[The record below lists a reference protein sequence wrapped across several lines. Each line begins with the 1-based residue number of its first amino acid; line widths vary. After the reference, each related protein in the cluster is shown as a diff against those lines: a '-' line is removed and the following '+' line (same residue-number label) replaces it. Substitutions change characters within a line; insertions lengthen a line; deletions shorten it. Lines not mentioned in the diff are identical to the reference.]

1 MRKVVLNKVAMNKFE
16 LLSRD
21 DIAAVLRI
29 EQAANNYPWTEAAFA
44 GSFADSY
51 FSYKLLDNAG
61 NIVGFYIAQLILEQ
75 LELFNICV
83 EPTEQGKGYGHTLMQ
98 HFLHEGRARGATEV
112 FLEVRSSNLSA
123 IALYQRYGFTQ
134 TGLRKGYYVS
144 SQGKEDALLM
154 SCIL

>member
-1 MRKVVLNKVAMNKFE
+1 MSRVE

-21 DIAAVLRI
+21 DIAAVLHI
-29 EQAANNYPWTEAAFA
+29 EQAANCYPWTQAAFTS
-44 GSFADSY
+44 SFADSY

-61 NIVGFYIAQLILEQ
+61 NLLGFYIAQLILEQ

-83 EPTEQGKGYGHTLMQ
+83 APMQQGKGYGHILMQ
-98 HFLHEGRARGATEV
+98 HFLQEGAARGATEAL
-112 FLEVRSSNLSA
+112 LEVRSSNLSA

-144 SQGKEDALLM
+144 SEGKEDALLM
-154 SCIL
+154 CCIL

>member
-1 MRKVVLNKVAMNKFE
+1 MKIE
-16 LLSRD
+16 LLSQH

-29 EQAANNYPWTEAAFA
+29 EQQANLYPWQESAFLS
-44 GSFADSY
+44 SFADSY
-51 FSYKLLDNAG
+51 FSYKLLDDAG

-83 EPTEQGKGYGHTLMQ
+83 APALQGKGYGRILLQ
-98 HFLHEGRARGATEV
+98 HFLQEGAARGGSEV
-112 FLEVRSSNLSA
+112 FLEVRSSNLAA
-123 IALYQRYGFTQ
+123 IALYQRYGFTE

-144 SQGKEDALLM
+144 AKGKDDALLM

>member
-1 MRKVVLNKVAMNKFE
+1 MNKVE
-16 LLSRD
+16 LLSHA
-21 DIAAVLRI
+21 DIAAVLHL
-29 EQAANNYPWTEAAFA
+29 EQAANSYPWTEAAFA
-44 GSFADSY
+44 SSFADSY

-83 EPTEQGKGYGHTLMQ
+83 APTQQGKGYGHILMQ
-98 HFLHEGRARGATEV
+98 HFLKEGAARGATDV

-134 TGLRKGYYVS
+134 AGLRKGYYVS
-144 SQGKEDALLM
+144 SAGKEDALLM
-154 SCIL
+154 SCML

>member
-1 MRKVVLNKVAMNKFE
+1 MKIE
-16 LLSRD
+16 LLSPH

-29 EQAANNYPWTEAAFA
+29 EQAANSYPWTEA
-44 GSFADSY
+44 SFASSFAESY

-83 EPTEQGKGYGHTLMQ
+83 APTQQGKGYGHILMQ
-98 HFLHEGRARGATEV
+98 HFLQEGAARGATDV

-144 SQGKEDALLM
+144 RTGKEDALLM

>member
-44 GSFADSY
+44 SSFADSY

-61 NIVGFYIAQLILEQ
+61 NILGFYIAQLILEQ

-83 EPTEQGKGYGHTLMQ
+83 APTEQGKGYGHALMQ
-98 HFLHEGRARGATEV
+98 HFLHEGRTRGATEV

-123 IALYQRYGFTQ
+123 IVLYQRYGFTA

-144 SQGKEDALLM
+144 SAGKEDALLM
-154 SCIL
+154 CCIL

>member
-1 MRKVVLNKVAMNKFE
+1 MSKFE

-29 EQAANNYPWTEAAFA
+29 EQAANTYPWTEAAFDS
-44 GSFADSY
+44 SFADSY
-51 FSYKLLDNAG
+51 FSYKLVDHTG
-61 NIVGFYIAQLILEQ
+61 NIVGFYVAQLILEQ

-83 EPTEQGKGYGHTLMQ
+83 VPTQQGKGYGRSLMQ
-98 HFLHEGRARGATEV
+98 HFLQEGRARGATEV
-112 FLEVRSSNLSA
+112 FLEVRSSNLNA
-123 IALYQRYGFTQ
+123 ITLYQRYGFTQ

-144 SQGKEDALLM
+144 SLGKEDALLM